1 MDEEIK
7 TNIAAPDTWVRLLLM
22 VLFGICASIAL
33 WVVWLVAAAQFLF
46 SLITGRTN
54 ANIDSFASVL
64 VAYLGQIFSFLVYQT
79 EERPFPFSPL
89 PDADD
94 DYFEAMSSTKGS
106 KMSSGSRKK
115 PADMDEE

>member
-1 MDEEIK
+1 MDDEIR
-7 TNIAAPDTWVRLLLM
+7 TNITSPDTWLRLLLM

-54 ANIDSFASVL
+54 ENIDRFAVVL
-64 VAYLGQIFSFLVYQT
+64 VAYLGEIFSFLVYQT

-89 PDADD
+89 PDPDRGAQ
-94 DYFEAMSSTKGS
+94 E
-106 KMSSGSRKK
+106 SG
-115 PADMDEE
+115 E